1 MIQMA
6 KGLESYS
13 ELLEQITYD
22 VDKGS
27 EATRQADII
36 LQSAAAQY
44 EILTG
49 NLATVAAE
57 IYGSVEPALY
67 SLFSSINANLG
78 GLKEFCIMVAQ
89 NFIPIVQNIVDH
101 IIGLIDWFN
110 GLDTGTKELIE
121 KVTAMGIAFTL
132 LTVPLML
139 FAGILTWTLSLFVG
153 FIGKAGLA
161 IERIRILRAGMVT
174 LNPDAVIF
182 GKNIMDIKDSVGAFA
197 SSLLNINGPLTVVK
211 SGIATFVGTFK

>member
-1 MIQMA
+1 MIQMS

-57 IYGSVEPALY
+57 IYGSVEPAL
-67 SLFSSINANLG
+67 IH
-78 GLKEFCIMVAQ
+78 C
-89 NFIPIVQNIVDH
+89 
-101 IIGLIDWFN
+101 
-110 GLDTGTKELIE
+110 
-121 KVTAMGIAFTL
+121 L
-132 LTVPLML
+132 LH
-139 FAGILTWTLSLFVG
+139 
-153 FIGKAGLA
+153 
-161 IERIRILRAGMVT
+161 
-174 LNPDAVIF
+174 
-182 GKNIMDIKDSVGAFA
+182 
-197 SSLLNINGPLTVVK
+197 
-211 SGIATFVGTFK
+211 